1 MTIVFTSGYPY
12 SGKTE
17 FAKELT
23 KVLKKHKVVHIDPS
37 TLRPADYDSLDSE
50 AQSKARIATWE
61 VSQEMLTTNMKEPT
75 SNIIIFDTCAAKSK
89 NMLPHFQNAK
99 VHKHNIVYVFIGATL
114 IECKQRAGPKW
125 ISNDVIDSYARDF
138 NESVP
143 KLRDA
148 SSKFFFI
155 KNNNDNERLN
165 LKAAAQKVAKVIT
178 NGSVSGIFEPKP
190 LRSSVNRTGQK
201 DNKRTKVQPNRP
213 H

>member
-23 KVLKKHKVVHIDPS
+23 KALKKHKVAHIDPS
-37 TLRPADYDSLDSE
+37 TLRPAEYDSLDPD
-50 AQSKARIATWE
+50 AQSKARIASWE
-61 VSQEMLTTNMKEPT
+61 VSQEMLSANMKESS
-75 SNIIIFDTCAAKSK
+75 SNVVIFDTCAAKFK

-99 VHKHNIVYVFIGATL
+99 VHKHDVIYVFIGATL

-125 ISNDVIDSYARDF
+125 IPNEVVDSYARDF

-143 KLRDA
+143 KLKDI

-155 KNNNDNERLN
+155 KNNNDNERLS
-165 LKAAAQKVAKVIT
+165 LKAAAQKVAKVIIDGT
-178 NGSVSGIFEPKP
+178 VSGIPQPKP

-201 DNKRTKVQPNRP
+201 DNKRTKVQPSRP